1 MMILNTLTWYQI
13 FKKMQGF
20 QINSSQPSETLWKG
34 VTKKKRE
41 ILATWINLSAG
52 LAHTSC
58 IAEVLLK
65 QQHLPQILFLHQI
78 PYRHLNLIVLIL
90 WTTRDRFL
98 SWFLF
103 KESTHCFIR
112 VAAHTQ
118 NNKNP
123 TPTNLTTS
131 HGSSQKLDKEVG
143 SMSVINST
151 LQYPLLSKTLGAS
164 TM

>member
-1 MMILNTLTWYQI
+1 MILNTLTWYQI

-20 QINSSQPSETLWKG
+20 QISSSEPNETFWKG

-41 ILATWINLSAG
+41 IFATWLNLSAG
-52 LAHTSC
+52 LVDTSC

-78 PYRHLNLIVLIL
+78 PYRHLNFIVLIL
-90 WTTRDRFL
+90 RTTGDQFL

-103 KESTHCFIR
+103 KESTQCFIW

-131 HGSSQKLDKEVG
+131 HGSSQKLDKD
-143 SMSVINST
+143 SR
-151 LQYPLLSKTLGAS
+151 
-164 TM
+164 